1 MGVSNYK
8 QRSLATHQLCSN
20 DGINTVQKLT
30 KTKTILIDMDTHKK
44 LKAHCLQAGLKIQAV
59 ADKAILAWLRKAEK

>member
-1 MGVSNYK
+1 M
-8 QRSLATHQLCSN
+8 
-20 DGINTVQKLT
+20 T